1 MLYTIEQLI
10 TEREAAIWGAKSA
23 NEGATE
29 AERASKDARRRLFQA
44 HKNGVEI
51 TAEEKARYEE
61 LEASADEAQGLAD
74 SLALYSKAVSEIL
87 AGAVADELK
96 RLWASDA
103 FREKWDG
110 TPFRY
115 KRFNAAAFACLD
127 QEHFKGYAYGSG
139 RVCVRYCPEGVGV
152 WEGSFEV
159 ADFIASGFY
168 TGGWDDVLFSVGD
181 GVTAPEPRDL
191 PELAEI
197 AQACRNAATVRAERR
212 RILDDAKREADDLAK
227 SASLGIYAI
236 KDAITD

>member
-1 MLYTIEQLI
+1 MLYTIDQLI
-10 TEREAAIWGAKSA
+10 TEREAAIWGAESA
-23 NEGATE
+23 REGAAE
-29 AERASKDARRRLFQA
+29 AERASKDARRGLFQS
-44 HKNGVEI
+44 HKAGAEI
-51 TAEEKARYEE
+51 TAEEEAKYNE
-61 LEASADEAQGLAD
+61 LEASAVEASELANAL
-74 SLALYSKAVSEIL
+74 SLYSKAVSEIL
-87 AGAVADELK
+87 SGAVADELK
-96 RLWASDA
+96 RFWASDA